1 MMLVKARVTK
11 KQTLKFLGGLPGIAG
26 ASFSVGRILVAHE
39 VQYPT
44 AGWIQT
50 KVVGEQKAAPPPEK
64 LQTNERYSTDAS
76 LFQVK
81 VAR

>member
-1 MMLVKARVTK
+1 
-11 KQTLKFLGGLPGIAG
+11 LPGIAG

>member
-1 MMLVKARVTK
+1 MLPKNIK

-26 ASFSVGRILVAHE
+26 ACFSVGRILVAHE

-76 LFQVK
+76 LFQAQ